1 MKRHAFL
8 TMMVVMGLGL
18 LLRLLV
24 AGSPP
29 FADFPCRAGSHH
41 ALRAHGGLPVAVA
54 GMRGSTPL
62 RVDMGGCASD
72 GCP

>member
-29 FADFPCRAGSHH
+29 SPISLAAPAATTRYA
-41 ALRAHGGLPVAVA
+41 PV
-54 GMRGSTPL
+54 
-62 RVDMGGCASD
+62 GGCR
-72 GCP
+72 

>member
-1 MKRHAFL
+1 MGVSLTREKEAAAMKRHATL

-29 FADFPCRAGSHH
+29 SPISLAAPAATTRYA
-41 ALRAHGGLPVAVA
+41 PV
-54 GMRGSTPL
+54 
-62 RVDMGGCASD
+62 GGCR
-72 GCP
+72 